1 MQLRNQIAQ
10 TVTAIAGGYALGMIP
25 SADLAARW
33 ASSGSTNLRDT
44 GSANPGALNA
54 TKTFG
59 KKWGGAVLAADVAKG
74 LGASVMGRMLGGATG
89 ANLAATGAVAGHC
102 YPLGRSGGKG
112 ISTSIGQVI
121 GTFPTYLPLDI
132 AVAATTAM
140 IPKWT
145 QRTWAA
151 TALASTTWVTSAVV
165 AYRKGWPTGIDRQAP
180 LALPIAAAASSA
192 VIAKRFLDS
201 PLVEG
206 KPRSDGRVDPVGAQR
221 ADARDGAQG

>member
-1 MQLRNQIAQ
+1 MQARTRFAKG
-10 TVTAIAGGYALGMIP
+10 VAAIVGGYALGTIP

-59 KKWGGAVLAADVAKG
+59 KKWGGAVFAADVAKG
-74 LGASVMGRMLGGATG
+74 VGASAVGRALAGPTG
-89 ANLAATGAVAGHC
+89 ANFAASSAVAGHC

-132 AVAATTAM
+132 AVAVATVT
-140 IPKWT
+140 IPRWS

-151 TALASTTWVTSAVV
+151 TAAASTTWVTSAAV
-165 AYRKGWPTGIDRQAP
+165 AYRKGWPTGFDSRAP
-180 LALPIAAAASSA
+180 LALPVAALLSSL
-192 VIAKRFLDS
+192 VIAKRFLDT
-201 PLVEG
+201 PLVDG
-206 KPRSDGRVDPVGAQR
+206 KPRSADRVD
-221 ADARDGAQG
+221 DGEVNDTPRESA